1 MQTPMH
7 WKHNVI
13 QITIARMLT
22 INYITMIMDT
32 SVTILTALRLTCAGT
47 AYSTSIAATELE
59 LWHFHSHI

>member
-7 WKHNVI
+7 WKHSVI

-32 SVTILTALRLTCAGT
+32 SVTILTALRLTCTGT
-47 AYSTSIAATELE
+47 ACSISIAATELE
-59 LWHFHSHI
+59 SWHFHSHI